1 MKEAIIAAAGGV
13 LFAMGLAIGGMTN
26 PHKVLAFLDFTG
38 DWDPS
43 LAFVMGG
50 AILAYAP
57 LYRVI
62 TRRDRPRVSE
72 RFHLPTRRD
81 IDLKLLIG
89 ASLFGIGWGLGGFCP
104 GPALVSAMSFGPSAL
119 TFTAAM
125 LVGMGGFSLWQR
137 NQGG

>member
-1 MKEAIIAAAGGV
+1 MKNALAAAAGGI

-26 PHKVLAFLDFTG
+26 PQKVIAFLDITG

-62 TRRDRPRVSE
+62 TRRSTPLVSKQ
-72 RFHLPTRRD
+72 FHLPTRKD
-81 IDLKLLIG
+81 IDLKLLLG
-89 ASLFGIGWGLGGFCP
+89 AALFGAGWGLGGFCP
-104 GPALVSAMSFGPSAL
+104 GPALVSAMSFGRSAL

-125 LVGMGGFSLWQR
+125 LAGMAGFSLLQR